1 VASISETTTGDVL
14 ANDPV
19 PAGTLVTEVNGVA
32 VNSSGT
38 TTIQGEYGTLTIN
51 SSGQYTYTLRSG
63 VGADHIST
71 PDTFVYTVT
80 APDGSKDTA
89 SLNITPTAQAMN
101 AVNDVSAVM
110 DLTSVHHTSA
120 TPIPPWVG
128 QLDDGPALVNPGQRQ
143 RNLRGRPEHRAAQRV
158 AAL

>member
-19 PAGTLVTEVNGVA
+19 PAGTVVTEVNGVA

-63 VGADHIST
+63 VGRTISARRIPSST
-71 PDTFVYTVT
+71 PLPRLT
-80 APDGSKDTA
+80 ARRIRHRS
-89 SLNITPTAQAMN
+89 
-101 AVNDVSAVM
+101 
-110 DLTSVHHTSA
+110 TS
-120 TPIPPWVG
+120 PQPPRRWM
-128 QLDDGPALVNPGQRQ
+128 R
-143 RNLRGRPEHRAAQRV
+143 
-158 AAL
+158 